1 METNQDLHAEAS
13 SRIAETKTTTNDVSM
28 EEDNILNR
36 TNNSPIN
43 VSENYVPKE
52 DAVLNTSST
61 IESRE
66 VNNRSNNSPRA
77 ATSTPATLKISTES
91 KIAAGEEEK
100 EDEEEEEDKAL
111 TQSPSRVSHNASQ
124 GPEVDGGWGWVVV
137 GCSVFISAVVDGMS
151 YSLGILYNTFMTYFN
166 TSTERTS
173 LVSSLLQGIALII
186 GKATIHANI

>member
-1 METNQDLHAEAS
+1 METKQDLHAEAS
-13 SRIAETKTTTNDVSM
+13 SHIAETKSATNDVSM
-28 EEDNILNR
+28 EEDNVLNR

-77 ATSTPATLKISTES
+77 AASTPATLKISAES

-100 EDEEEEEDKAL
+100 EDQEEEDKAV
-111 TQSPSRVSHNASQ
+111 TQSPSHVSHNASQ

-151 YSLGILYNTFMTYFN
+151 YSLGIMYNTFMTYFN

-186 GKATIHANI
+186 GKATIHANM